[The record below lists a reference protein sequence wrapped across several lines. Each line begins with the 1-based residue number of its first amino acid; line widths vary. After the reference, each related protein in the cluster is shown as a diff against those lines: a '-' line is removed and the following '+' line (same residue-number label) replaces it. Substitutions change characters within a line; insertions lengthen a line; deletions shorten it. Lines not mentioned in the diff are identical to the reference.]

1 MNAVIRPSAQHLL
14 IQFLRTLRNLHE
26 PCAMGVSEGL
36 LLVALIYASAA
47 YLLGIPLPP
56 HPYPT
61 LAWLLIIQ
69 AILSIYN
76 EAPVRLLTKL
86 SGSASQPHRQGTSLA
101 HLTDLEKTR
110 WAFLSAVAVGTALL
124 AQAVIFSEDGQWRV
138 PGTEAALG
146 FATAIAVSEFGL
158 LFILLLG
165 KP

>member
-1 MNAVIRPSAQHLL
+1 
-14 IQFLRTLRNLHE
+14 
-26 PCAMGVSEGL
+26 MGVSEGL
-36 LLVALIYASAA
+36 LLVALIYAVAA

-76 EAPVRLLTKL
+76 EAPVRLLTNL
-86 SGSASQPHRQGTSLA
+86 SGSASRPHRENTHLA

-110 WAFLSAVAVGTALL
+110 WAFLSAMAVGTTLL

-138 PGTEAALG
+138 PATEAALG
-146 FATAIAVSEFGL
+146 FATAIAVFEFGL
-158 LFILLLG
+158 LFILALG

>member
-1 MNAVIRPSAQHLL
+1 
-14 IQFLRTLRNLHE
+14 
-26 PCAMGVSEGL
+26 MGVSEGL
-36 LLVALIYASAA
+36 LLVALIYVSVA

-146 FATAIAVSEFGL
+146 FAIAIGVFEVLF
-158 LFILLLG
+158 LFILAMG
-165 KP
+165 KQ